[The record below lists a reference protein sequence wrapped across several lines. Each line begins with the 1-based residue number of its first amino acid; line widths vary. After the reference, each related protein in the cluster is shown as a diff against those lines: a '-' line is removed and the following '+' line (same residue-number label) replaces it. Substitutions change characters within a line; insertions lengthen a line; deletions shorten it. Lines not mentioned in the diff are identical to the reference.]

1 MAKRSTTRFTVSL
14 PDQLM
19 ETLDRLCAERGYG
32 NRSEFVRDL
41 LRGELVKD
49 EWAELRGETVGVL
62 LLVYDH
68 HTRLLADK
76 LTDIQHESFRDIAA
90 ALHIHLDAHTCLE
103 VVALR
108 GSARRIRTL
117 ADSLMS
123 VKGVR
128 YGKLV
133 PATTAKG
140 MP

>member
-1 MAKRSTTRFTVSL
+1 MAKTSTTRFTVSL

-19 ETLDRLCAERGYG
+19 ETLDRLRSERGYG

-41 LRGELVKD
+41 LRGELVKE
-49 EWAELRGETVGVL
+49 EWTEQRGETVGVL

-68 HTRLLADK
+68 DTRLLADK
-76 LTDIQHESFRDIAA
+76 LADIQHESFRDISA
-90 ALHIHLDAHTCLE
+90 ALHIHLDEHTCLE

-117 ADSLMS
+117 ADSLMA

-133 PATTAKG
+133 PATTGKG
-140 MP
+140 MQ

>member
-1 MAKRSTTRFTVSL
+1 MAKASTTRFTVSL
-14 PDQLM
+14 PDRLM
-19 ETLDRLCAERGYG
+19 ETLDRLRSERGYG

-41 LRGELVKD
+41 LRGELVRE
-49 EWAELRGETVGVL
+49 EWTEQRGETVGVV

-68 HTRLLADK
+68 DTRLLSDK
-76 LTDIQHESFRDIAA
+76 LTDIQHHSFRDIAA
-90 ALHIHLDAHTCLE
+90 ALHIHLDEHTCLE
-103 VVALR
+103 VIALR

-133 PATTAKG
+133 PATTGKG
-140 MP
+140 MQ